1 MSSLIYC
8 DTCGAANQ
16 PGQAYC
22 FSCGR
27 ALTTTAPKPATVRAP
42 TGMLPANTLLK
53 QRYRILHTV
62 GKGGMG
68 AVYEAEDSQLGN
80 RLVAI
85 KEMSQ
90 QNLMPNEVPT
100 AAENFKREAYILA
113 RLQHPNL
120 PSIHDYF
127 TEAGRWYLVMSF
139 IQGET
144 LQKYLAEQGGK
155 LAVAEVVKIG
165 IELCS
170 VLDYLH
176 AQKPPIIFRD
186 LKPTNI
192 MRTPNGQIYLIDF
205 GIARHFKPGQ
215 AKDTAIFGSQGYAA
229 PEQYGRSQ
237 TTPRSDIYSLGV
249 ILYQLLSGRNPAQAP
264 FRFASLRSLGINVPA
279 ALDTLIMGMLDMNE
293 NNRPQSMH
301 AVKEELQRMPATVS
315 VTPTKT
321 ALPQAPTSKVGSAAK
336 PMPQATPPQAPAP
349 KAGSAAKP
357 IAVLQPT
364 QAVHAPG
371 VKAKNNKVP
380 GNFNWELI
388 RITVLGII
396 ICGVITFWLD
406 RGTFPT
412 WSRFVVG
419 NVPFRVSLFLVLD
432 IVTLVIALFYGAK
445 WGPWVGLL
453 VGGVGTLAGDYLVFS
468 SSKFGWNW
476 DVRVALTGFIVGLL
490 LLKAHAHP
498 SRLRLN
504 ATSALAVT
512 IGTAFASYT
521 DLWLRNETFA
531 DATNIFIVYTAMS
544 IVGCWLLLSLLWTLS
559 SMNMK
564 SKGKP

>member
-16 PGQAYC
+16 PGQTYC

-27 ALTTTAPKPATVRAP
+27 TLTATAPKPAPVSAP
-42 TGMLPANTLLK
+42 TGMLPAHTLLK
-53 QRYRILHTV
+53 QRYRILHTA

-68 AVYEAEDSQLGN
+68 AVYEAEDIQLGN
-80 RLVAI
+80 RLVAV

-90 QNLMPNEVPT
+90 QNIMQNELPA
-100 AAENFKREAYILA
+100 AAENFKREVYILA

-144 LQKYLAEQGGK
+144 LQKYLAKQGGK
-155 LAVAEVVKIG
+155 LTVAEVVHIG

-192 MRTPNGQIYLIDF
+192 MRTADGQIYLIDF

-249 ILYQLLSGRNPAQAP
+249 ILYQLLSSRNPAQAP
-264 FRFASLRSLGINVPA
+264 FRFLSLHSQGINVPA

-301 AVKEELQRMPATVS
+301 AVKEELQRIPATAS

-321 ALPQAPTSKVGSAAK
+321 ALPQTPTSK
-336 PMPQATPPQAPAP
+336 
-349 KAGSAAKP
+349 AGLLAKP
-357 IAVLQPT
+357 IAILQPT
-364 QAVHAPG
+364 QAVHAPLA
-371 VKAKNNKVP
+371 KANNNKVP
-380 GNFNWELI
+380 GNFNWKLI

-396 ICGVITFWLD
+396 ICGAITFWLD

-412 WSRFVVG
+412 WSTFVVG

-476 DVRVALTGFIVGLL
+476 DVRVALTGLIVGLL

-504 ATSALAVT
+504 VMSALAVT
-512 IGTAFASYT
+512 VGTAFASYS
-521 DLWLRNETFA
+521 DLRLRNETFA
-531 DATNIFIVYTAMS
+531 DATSIFIVYTAMS
-544 IVGCWLLLSLLWTLS
+544 IVGCWILLSLLWTLS
-559 SMNMK
+559 TMNMK